1 MNNDN
6 DNLAVRHKAPWW
18 FWLVSLLFIAWN
30 IIGVSNYLGS
40 VNATAESLI
49 AKEFTL
55 EQAEFMLAMPA
66 YYTAVFALAVWS
78 GLIGAILLLLRKS
91 WAVKVF
97 IFSAFMVVLSFILD
111 VVGGSFKMLGT
122 PYVIVMVIV
131 VLLALFEVWF
141 SAHMKAKGLLN

>member
-6 DNLAVRHKAPWW
+6 DNLAVRPKAPWW

-40 VNATAESLI
+40 VNAT
-49 AKEFTL
+49 
-55 EQAEFMLAMPA
+55 
-66 YYTAVFALAVWS
+66 
-78 GLIGAILLLLRKS
+78 IGAILLLLRKS

-141 SAHMKAKGLLN
+141 STHMKAKGLLN

>member
-1 MNNDN
+1 MDNDN
-6 DNLAVRHKAPWW
+6 DRVRPAAPWW
-18 FWLVSLLFIAWN
+18 FWLVSLLFIGWN
-30 IIGVSNYLGS
+30 IIGIANYLGS
-40 VNATAESLI
+40 VKATPESLM
-49 AKEFTL
+49 AQDFTL

-78 GLIGAILLLLRKS
+78 GLIGAILLLLRQS

-97 IFSAFMVVLSFILD
+97 TFSAFMVVLSFILD

-131 VLLALFEVWF
+131 VILALFELWF
-141 SAHMKAKGLLN
+141 SIQMKAKGLLR